1 MPNRAEQNM
10 PITLKPMLKQNRACV
25 PFVGRF
31 DRKKITIAIYTVL
44 HSAHLNRQRLLN
56 IAKSRILKNRNKL
69 SNLAV
74 ISVKSVLVCLL
85 HFTIQLSKR
94 PMQR

>member
-31 DRKKITIAIYTVL
+31 WPEKNHNSNIHGFA
-44 HSAHLNRQRLLN
+44 QRTFKPTEA
-56 IAKSRILKNRNKL
+56 AKHR
-69 SNLAV
+69 
-74 ISVKSVLVCLL
+74 
-85 HFTIQLSKR
+85 
-94 PMQR
+94 